1 MKKTV
6 SAILVCLLIVGSL
19 FALVSCSKTLSGTYK
34 GEIDFTGVYTEAEF
48 TGKVV
53 KFKSGITS
61 VIGNLASITEATYEI
76 VTNEDQTMSIT
87 FTYAEGQTPHSVFNG
102 TKTFAEGVE
111 NGVSY
116 IKIGGVRLDRQ

>member
-34 GEIDFTGVYTEAEF
+34 GEVNLAITSVYTEAEF

-53 KFKSGITS
+53 KFTSG
-61 VIGNLASITEATYEI
+61 IGNLASITEATYEI

-87 FTYAEGQTPHSVFNG
+87 FTYAEDQTPHSVFNG